1 MNELLK
7 NYEKYR
13 QGDLR
18 KIGDFQLNL
27 EMDEINRF
35 KTMELKE
42 SQKELPS
49 SAYNYM
55 KVIERDLRKQNL
67 NSNYQAK
74 PVGFAYSQSEIE
86 SKICLS
92 RKRFVAASQE

>member
-13 QGDLR
+13 EGDLR
-18 KIGDFQLNL
+18 KIGDFQLNV

-42 SQKELPS
+42 LQKELPS

-55 KVIERDLRKQNL
+55 KVIERDLRKQNI
-67 NSNYQAK
+67 NSDYKGK
-74 PVGFAYSQSEIE
+74 PTGFEYSQSEIE
-86 SKICLS
+86 SSIS
-92 RKRFVAASQE
+92 S